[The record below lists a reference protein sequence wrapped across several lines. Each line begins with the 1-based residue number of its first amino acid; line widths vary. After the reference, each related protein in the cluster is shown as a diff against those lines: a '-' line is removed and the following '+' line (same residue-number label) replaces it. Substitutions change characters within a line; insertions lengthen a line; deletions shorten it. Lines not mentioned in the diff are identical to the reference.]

1 MRRAAMVC
9 DMVLE
14 TLPQVAQLDDEQREV
29 LALELLQSVRERQ
42 RVAKV
47 EPGIVALLE
56 ERRAE
61 FLEHPERTRNW
72 ASVKAGLLAKY
83 RGR

>member
-1 MRRAAMVC
+1 MLHG
-9 DMVLE
+9 MVLE
-14 TLPQVAQLDDEQREV
+14 TLPQIARLDDEQREM

-47 EPGIVALLE
+47 EPEIVALLE

-61 FLEHPERTRNW
+61 FLEHPERTRTW
-72 ASVKAGLLAKY
+72 ADVKAGLLAKY